1 MNISTVK
8 NIVMLLKEKIF
19 DELKWSVGRSNTND
33 STVGSQNT
41 GSTFIEVNTGSK
53 VLRIK
58 LEYKKI
64 FLSPPMPVK
73 SENWDMVIYATSYIP
88 PSMMERIKANRASVI
103 DEVGNCFFYYERG
116 KERVMF
122 YEFGHKSEKK
132 RLPRNQAFSPKA
144 CYVAMALLHAEG
156 FEIGTMRDLQIA
168 TKLSLGGI
176 YGICEAMKRNG
187 LIDYSHSRSI
197 RINEPTRFLDEFAT
211 YYKVNLAPK
220 IQQQGYVLSKKKVVD
235 KKSSETIG
243 ERVNWREGANILQK
257 EMPETALT
265 GVQAAQSIT
274 NYYAIDIGEILVSH
288 IETAKL
294 MLKQNFTI
302 TPTEQHPDFYLIK
315 PYNSSAFMQVSE
327 MEALRTA
334 NPIQIYLDLISSQD
348 QRANELGEIYREEKI
363 GY

>member
-33 STVGSQNT
+33 SVVGSQNT
-41 GSTFIEVNTGSK
+41 GSTFIKVNTGSK

-122 YEFGHKSEKK
+122 YEFGHVSEKK
-132 RLPRNQAFSPKA
+132 RPPRVQAFSPKA
-144 CYVAMALLHAEG
+144 CYVAMALLHAKD
-156 FEIGTMRDLQIA
+156 FEMRTMRDLQIA

-176 YGICEAMKRNG
+176 YGICNAMKRNG
-187 LIDYSHSRSI
+187 LIDYSHSKTI

-211 YYKVNLAPK
+211 YYKLNLAPK
-220 IQQQGYVLSKKKVVD
+220 IQRHGYLLSRKKIID
-235 KKSSETIG
+235 KESGETTV
-243 ERVNWREGANILQK
+243 ERVNWREGATAIQE
-257 EMPETALT
+257 EMPKTALT
-265 GVQAAQSIT
+265 GVQAAQSVT
-274 NYYAIDIGEILVSH
+274 RYYTMDIGEILVSH
-288 IETAKL
+288 RTSAEVAL
-294 MLKQNFTI
+294 MQQFVL
-302 TPTEQHPDFYLIK
+302 TPTGQRPDFYLIE
-315 PYNSSAFMQVSE
+315 PYNNSAFIQMSE
-327 MEALRTA
+327 GETPRTA
-334 NPIQIYLDLISSQD
+334 NPIQIYLDLVSSED